1 MRQSEYRANEQLSY
15 TSKSAQA
22 LRQYAKQNP
31 AHVVWTA
38 ALGWLDTIE
47 KRAAYLETI
56 QR

>member
-22 LRQYAKQNP
+22 LRQYAKKKP
-31 AHVVWTA
+31 ELVVWSA
-38 ALGWLDTIE
+38 LLGWLDTIE